1 MGVFLK
7 LIFGTHIL
15 FICLGSVPNYNIV
28 WLSFSLYSYSF
39 VYSINWIR
47 YISNCYQDV
56 KKILFFTLDFSVF
69 FPHASCL
76 LSSCTYVFMSF
87 STCTDRR
94 GQTGDPNNS
103 RYNGHRGRYSDPAV
117 SRDQQDSTNHT
128 GNKSIRGWGS
138 VS

>member
-1 MGVFLK
+1 MNVFLK

-15 FICLGSVPNYNIV
+15 FTCLDSVPNYNIV

-56 KKILFFTLDFSVF
+56 KKTSFFYIRFLRLLS
-69 FPHASCL
+69 PCL
-76 LSSCTYVFMSF
+76 MSSCTYVFMSF

-103 RYNGHRGRYSDPAV
+103 RYNGHRGRYSDPVV

-128 GNKSIRGWGS
+128 GHKSIRGWGS